1 MGYCVIDTS
10 SIVFGASMRRN
21 AFSIARSA
29 FQGSE
34 AVISTGILHELEG
47 MAKNKGK
54 KGACAKISLEFVK
67 KCNVR
72 VIRNNS
78 YPDTWIRNIAARY
91 KNAIV
96 ITNDTALFNQIR
108 KTGGKAFKL
117 SRSGILK
124 R

>member
-1 MGYCVIDTS
+1 MDYCVIDTS
-10 SIVFGASMRRN
+10 SIIFGASSRKD
-21 AFSIARSA
+21 AFSIARST
-29 FQGSE
+29 FQGTE

-47 MAKNKGK
+47 MANNKGK
-54 KGACAKISLEFVK
+54 KGADARTSLEMIK
-67 KCNVR
+67 NGRVR
-72 VIRNNS
+72 IIRNDS